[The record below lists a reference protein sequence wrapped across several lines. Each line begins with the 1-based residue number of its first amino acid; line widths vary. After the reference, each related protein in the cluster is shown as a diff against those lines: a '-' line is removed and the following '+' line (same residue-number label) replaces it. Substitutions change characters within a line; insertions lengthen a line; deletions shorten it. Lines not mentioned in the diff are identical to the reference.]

1 MRGDSL
7 QKYGSHEGNCRPMGT
22 AWRGR
27 EEGGRKGRGGSRR
40 EKALPESQLV
50 EI

>member
-7 QKYGSHEGNCRPMGT
+7 QKYGSHKGNCRPMGT

-27 EEGGRKGRGGSRR
+27 EEGGRKGRGGVDGRR
-40 EKALPESQLV
+40 PCLKV
-50 EI
+50 N